1 MSLRFK
7 KNGRIRLHKS
17 IPYHVLQSVLG
28 EFRRQGMGGMKS
40 KPLFKYSAERLNHRP
55 DILEG
60 LEMPTWTRENDVF
73 PNIHEL
79 NLLS

>member
-1 MSLRFK
+1 
-7 KNGRIRLHKS
+7 
-17 IPYHVLQSVLG
+17 
-28 EFRRQGMGGMKS
+28 MGGMKS
-40 KPLFKYSAERLNHRP
+40 KPLLKYSTERLNHRP

-60 LEMPTWTRENDVF
+60 LEMPAWTRENDVF